1 MKHLLN
7 DLTEQEK
14 NSIREQHTGGMKVVT
29 ENFSKLINAKSGN
42 VKPLV
47 NEIEGLD
54 TDDYADDTD
63 SITIPIMRML
73 KPIYEKYGSE
83 GVVDFLT
90 DIIRDID
97 DVGDELFMGP
107 DDYLR
112 EQEEGENMIRIPKD
126 YRGVRSEIGKVSTP
140 EDIIDTYNDIVEE
153 GTPLVSYSDGAFYNE
168 DDEEIPVDVV
178 LDELNYA
185 ITGGEDEEDM
195 DEFM

>member
-7 DLTEQEK
+7 DLTEKEK

-29 ENFSKLINAKSGN
+29 ENFSKLINSKSGD

-47 NEIEGLD
+47 NE
-54 TDDYADDTD
+54 
-63 SITIPIMRML
+63 R
-73 KPIYEKYGSE
+73 
-83 GVVDFLT
+83 
-90 DIIRDID
+90 
-97 DVGDELFMGP
+97 
-107 DDYLR
+107 
-112 EQEEGENMIRIPKD
+112 EEGENMIRIPKN
-126 YRGVRSEIGKVSTP
+126 YRGVRMELGKVSTP
-140 EDIIDTYNDIVEE
+140 EDIIDAYNDIVEE
-153 GTPLVSYSDGAFYNE
+153 GTPLVSYSNGIFYNE